1 MRTVDDE
8 KDVTVLISK
17 KVELTQEQRRTL
29 LIKAKIFDTKG
40 DYLSDFFSP
49 ETIRKNK
56 EHRFL
61 ARSK

>member
-40 DYLSDFFSP
+40 DYLSDFFLVL
-49 ETIRKNK
+49 R
-56 EHRFL
+56 R
-61 ARSK
+61 